1 MLKLEENERWRKWK
15 EMEND
20 YLQRKGKESD
30 YVQMSRKK
38 NELEEGVIYT
48 KEIKEKKERRVK
60 KYLPSLI
67 DDLPRNL
74 CMFYLAF
81 RGVQRIGHKI

>member
-1 MLKLEENERWRKWK
+1 
-15 EMEND
+15 MEND

-38 NELEEGVIYT
+38 NDLEEVVIYT

-60 KYLPSLI
+60 KYLPSSI
-67 DDLPRNL
+67 DDLPGNL
-74 CMFYLAF
+74 CMFYLALEAF
-81 RGVQRIGHKI
+81 NA